1 MANKLLI
8 DGENFIHGAVGILVR
23 QKVIKSRASLK
34 KIDLRILLN
43 GLLDYKKTRKIYYTT
58 RIVLP
63 QKQSTLYKKFES
75 MRLWNKRFIPYLMN
89 QDIEL
94 IKAGVLRVAKSKKC
108 YSCGTVT
115 ELPQEK
121 GVDVKLGVDIVSL
134 AGKGNI
140 IYVFSSDSDV
150 IPAIIEA
157 KNRKATVVYIAFE
170 AGINEALR
178 KVCSQT
184 IIVTKKKV
192 IKAYDEA
199 NK

>member
-8 DGENFIHGAVGILVR
+8 DGENFVHGVVGILVR
-23 QKVIKSRASLK
+23 AKVIQSRADLK
-34 KIDLRILLN
+34 KIDLETLLG

-63 QKQSTLYKKFES
+63 QKRSALYKKFES

-89 QDIEL
+89 QDVEL

-108 YSCGTVT
+108 YSCGHVT

-121 GVDVKLGVDIVSL
+121 GVDVKLGVDVVSL
-134 AGKGNI
+134 AGKGNT
-140 IYVFSSDSDV
+140 IYVFSSDSDI
-150 IPAIIEA
+150 IPAIVEA
-157 KNRKATVVYIAFE
+157 KNRKATVVYVAFE

-184 IIVTKKKV
+184 VVVTKKSIV
-192 IKAYDEA
+192 KAYRKA
-199 NK
+199 NS

>member
-8 DGENFIHGAVGILVR
+8 DGENFIHGVVGILVR
-23 QKVIKSRASLK
+23 QKVIKSRVNLK
-34 KIDLRILLN
+34 KIDLETILD

-63 QKQSTLYKKFES
+63 KKQSALYKKFES

-89 QDIEL
+89 QNVEL
-94 IKAGVLRVAKSKKC
+94 IKAGVLRVTKSKKC
-108 YSCGTVT
+108 YSCGTIT

-134 AGKGNI
+134 AGKGNT

-150 IPAIIEA
+150 IPAIVEA
-157 KNRKATVVYIAFE
+157 KNRKASVVYVAFE

-184 IIVTKKKV
+184 IVVTKKNV
-192 IKAYDEA
+192 VKAYEKA